1 MISLFLDTCTSHLLL
16 GIYKDKK
23 QIFWKDEEV
32 HNDLSSKTLPLI
44 KNSLDEL
51 GISIKDLDE
60 IYVVNGPGS
69 FTGIRVGVTIAKT
82 IAWALNIKIY
92 SISELELL
100 ATTKVDTNYIIPMI
114 DARRGYVYGGIYDK
128 GGNSIVNDQY
138 IQRDELLNK
147 KKFENCTI
155 ISYDSFENSS
165 LPKINFE
172 KMLNSK
178 VFTEI
183 EPHALNPNYLKR
195 TEAEE
200 TNDKKN

>member
-23 QIFWKDEEV
+23 QILWKDEEV

-51 GISIKDLDE
+51 GISITDLDE

-92 SISELELL
+92 SVSELELL

-128 GGNSIVNDQY
+128 DGNSIVNDQY
-138 IQRDELLNK
+138 I
-147 KKFENCTI
+147 
-155 ISYDSFENSS
+155 
-165 LPKINFE
+165 E
-172 KMLNSK
+172 KN
-178 VFTEI
+178 E
-183 EPHALNPNYLKR
+183 
-195 TEAEE
+195 
-200 TNDKKN
+200 